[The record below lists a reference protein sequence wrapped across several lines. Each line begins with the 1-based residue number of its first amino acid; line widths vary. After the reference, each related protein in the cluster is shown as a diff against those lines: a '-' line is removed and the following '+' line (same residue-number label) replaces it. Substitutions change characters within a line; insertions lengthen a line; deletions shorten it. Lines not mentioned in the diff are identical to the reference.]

1 MKNIYLLLVMVH
13 LAFLVNAQNNTGI
26 GTSTPNP
33 NALLELDNNGSPLGL
48 LLPRQ
53 DIATFTLGPADFGM
67 MVYNTVDDKVYMWNG
82 SAWVSAT
89 SEWGV
94 NGTDIFS
101 LNSGNVGIGINTPAY
116 KLTVVENIAGSI
128 AGLNS
133 SGSNTLM
140 DFNNAGVN
148 PANWTF
154 GYLGNTGGNPGFMTF
169 LRGSHR
175 MVVTN
180 NGDVGIAETNP
191 QARLEI
197 TSSGNS
203 SASHGLLVNN
213 STPTNLF
220 SVRDD
225 GRVGIGVTNP
235 GGALEVANAEWSSN
249 AVILNTTGTV
259 GPTIRF
265 NNPLG
270 RIYDIIGST
279 GTGASPG
286 TGHFGLYDQ
295 TAFAYRFVVS
305 PTGNFGIGTNTT
317 TNRLDVEGGA
327 AIGSNYSGTSTAP
340 AEGLLVEGQVGIG
353 TNTVSPS
360 YKLQLNSGLH
370 SYSAALINDY
380 TGALPQ
386 YGIYNQVIQSTGSAF
401 AYYGALNTSGTGA
414 FYGMRLFYSGAG
426 TGTRYG
432 LTVSNEDINYFTG
445 NVGIGTL
452 GPNYDLT
459 LGGTGQ
465 VFAIE
470 NTGTFVARNS
480 GGTYENY
487 FWPRWSD
494 NIMYMNYGSGG
505 FHIRNNSSA
514 TTMFMTNDNRIGI
527 GTTNPSTRGDIHV
540 SGSDYAVDGTAF
552 YGTWWVNGNTNMAHM
567 HRWGASNNALYVTNA
582 GSADLT
588 GVYLPSGG
596 TSWVSS
602 SDRRMKE
609 NIVESSYGL
618 NEILQLSVKEYNFK
632 TTSEKNKNI
641 GLIAQDVYNI
651 IPEIVDKG
659 DDGAFRGEGNAK
671 LSSELGFVP
680 WGIDYTELVPVLV
693 KALQELNNKNEE
705 LQKRIEFLE
714 SK

>member
-1 MKNIYLLLVMVH
+1 MKKIYLLLVLVH
-13 LAFLVNAQNNTGI
+13 LAFLADAQNNTGI
-26 GTSTPNP
+26 GTTTPNP

-53 DIATFTLGPADFGM
+53 DISTFTLGLADSGM
-67 MVYNTVDDKVYMWNG
+67 MVYNTVDDKIYIWNG

-94 NGTDIFS
+94 NGTDIFN
-101 LNSGNVGIGINTPAY
+101 LNTGNVGIGISTPAY
-116 KLTVVENIAGSI
+116 KLTVVDNIAGSI

-175 MVVTN
+175 FVVTN

-197 TSSGNS
+197 TGSGNS
-203 SASHGLLVNN
+203 SASHSLLINN
-213 STPTNLF
+213 ATPTNMF

-225 GRVGIGVTNP
+225 GRVGIGVANP
-235 GGALEVANAEWSSN
+235 GGALEIANAEWASN
-249 AVILNTTGTV
+249 PVILNTTGAV

-270 RIYDIIGST
+270 RIYDLIGST
-279 GTGASPG
+279 GTGASTG
-286 TGHFGLYDQ
+286 TGHFGLYDN
-295 TAFAYRFVVS
+295 TSFAYRFIVS
-305 PTGNFGIGTNTT
+305 PTGNFGIGTITT
-317 TNRLDVEGGA
+317 ANRLDVEGGA
-327 AIGSNYSGTSTAP
+327 AIGSNYSGTITSP
-340 AEGLLVEGQVGIG
+340 IDGMIVEGQVGIG
-353 TNTVSPS
+353 TSSPVATNKLHVLTPAGTLERYTINAENVYDGASLGIGVWS
-360 YKLQLNSGLH
+360 YMRGSGSGNAYAFYASNSSSTSGLE
-370 SYSAALINDY
+370 
-380 TGALPQ
+380 
-386 YGIYNQVIQSTGSAF
+386 YG
-401 AYYGALNTSGTGA
+401 
-414 FYGMRLFYSGAG
+414 FYSSG
-426 TGTRYG
+426 
-432 LTVSNEDINYFTG
+432 EDYNYFSG
-445 NVGIGTL
+445 NVGIQTTIPG
-452 GPNYDLT
+452 YDLT
-459 LGGTGQ
+459 LGATGQ
-465 VFAIE
+465 VFAVE

-514 TTMFMTNDNRIGI
+514 TTMFMTNDNRIGV
-527 GTTNPSTRGDIHV
+527 GTTNPSVTGDFHV
-540 SGSDYAVDGTAF
+540 SGDDYVVDGNQF
-552 YGTWWVNGNTNMAHM
+552 YGTWWVTGGTIQAHM

-582 GSADLT
+582 GGSDLT
-588 GVYLPSGG
+588 GVFLASGG
-596 TSWVSS
+596 TSWTSS

-609 NIVESSYGL
+609 NIVESSYGI

-632 TTSEKNKNI
+632 TTAEKDKKI
-641 GLIAQDVYNI
+641 GLIAQDVYNV
-651 IPEIVDKG
+651 IPEIVQKG
-659 DDGAFRGEGNAK
+659 DNGAFRGEGNAE
-671 LSSELGFVP
+671 LSTELGFEP
-680 WGIDYTELVPVLV
+680 WGINYTELVPVLV
-693 KALQELNNKNEE
+693 KALQELNSKNEE